1 MTELIP
7 GLIAADEVPLGDR
20 APAPTELQVMGL
32 DLSITSTGVCRTD
45 GSTFRIRTRQKD
57 GPRRLTFIRDVL
69 TVEVAEQ
76 RPQLAVIEDLP
87 MNAGR
92 MSLTNLKNM
101 ACLHGVVQAVLVDAD
116 VPWAYVN
123 TKTLKKY
130 ACDNGG
136 ASKTDMTAAAFLA
149 DGATFEDDEG
159 ADQVDAWWL
168 RAAAYDW
175 LGLPLFAMPEAQR
188 EALCKADWPDAYV
201 QRYVMG
207 AAA

>member
-1 MTELIP
+1 MTDMIP
-7 GLIAADEVPLGDR
+7 GLIAADEVPLDDR
-20 APAPTELQVMGL
+20 APAPSELQVIGL
-32 DLSITSTGVCRTD
+32 DLSITSTGVARVD
-45 GSTFRIRTRQKD
+45 GTTFRIRTRQKD
-57 GPRRLTFIRDVL
+57 GPRRLTVIRDVL

-101 ACLHGVVQAVLVDAD
+101 ACLHGVVQALLVDAG

-130 ACDNGG
+130 ACDDGG
-136 ASKTDMTAAAFLA
+136 ATKTDMTAAAFLA
-149 DGATFEDDEG
+149 AGATFENDEG

-168 RAAAYDW
+168 RAAAFDW
-175 LGLPLFAMPEAQR
+175 LGLPLFSLPEAQR
-188 EALCKADWPDAYV
+188 EALSKGDWPDEYA
-201 QRYVMG
+201 QRFALG

>member
-1 MTELIP
+1 MTEMIP
-7 GLIAADEVPLGDR
+7 GLIGADEVPLDDR
-20 APAPTELQVMGL
+20 AVAPAALQVIGL
-32 DLSITSTGVCRTD
+32 DLSITSTGVARTD

-57 GPRRLTFIRDVL
+57 GPKRLTVIRDRL
-69 TVEVAEQ
+69 TIEVAEQ
-76 RPQLAVIEDLP
+76 RPHLAVIEDLP

-101 ACLHGVVQAVLVDAD
+101 ACLHGVVQALLVDAD

-136 ASKTDMTAAAFLA
+136 ATKADMTAAAFLA
-149 DGATFEDDEG
+149 AGATFEDDEG

-168 RAAAYDW
+168 RAAAFDW
-175 LGLPLFAMPEAQR
+175 AGLPLFTMPEAQR
-188 EALCKADWPDAYV
+188 EALCKGDWPDAYA

>member
-1 MTELIP
+1 MIP
-7 GLIAADEVPLGDR
+7 GLIAADDVPLDDR
-20 APAPTELQVMGL
+20 APAPTELQVIGL
-32 DLSITSTGVCRTD
+32 DLSITSTGVARVD

-57 GPRRLTFIRDVL
+57 GPRRLTVIRDVL

-101 ACLHGVVQAVLVDAD
+101 ACLHGVVQALLVDAG

-130 ACDNGG
+130 ACDDGG
-136 ASKTDMTAAAFLA
+136 ASKHDMTAAAFLA
-149 DGATFEDDEG
+149 DGATFENDEG

-175 LGLPLFAMPEAQR
+175 LGLPLFTLPEAQR
-188 EALCKADWPDAYV
+188 EALSKAEWPDEYA
-201 QRYVMG
+201 QRHALGG
-207 AAA
+207 AA

>member
-1 MTELIP
+1 MTDMIP
-7 GLIAADEVPLGDR
+7 GLIAADDVPLDDR
-20 APAPTELQVMGL
+20 APAPAELQVIGL
-32 DLSITSTGVCRTD
+32 DLSITSTGVARVD

-57 GPRRLTFIRDVL
+57 GPRRLTVIRDVL

-87 MNAGR
+87 TKMHPR
-92 MSLTNLKNM
+92 SLKPV
-101 ACLHGVVQAVLVDAD
+101 AALHGVVQALLVDAG
-116 VPWAYVN
+116 VPWAYVAPA
-123 TKTLKKY
+123 TLKKF

-136 ASKTDMTAAAFLA
+136 ASKEQMTSAAFLA
-149 DGATFEDDEG
+149 DGATFEDDKG

-175 LGLPLFAMPEAQR
+175 LGLPLFTMPEAQR
-188 EALCKADWPDAYV
+188 AVLSKAEWPDEYA
-201 QRYVMG
+201 QRDAMG

>member
-1 MTELIP
+1 MTDIIP
-7 GLIAADEVPLGDR
+7 GLIAADDVPVDDR
-20 APAPTELQVMGL
+20 TAAPTELQVIGF

-57 GPRRLTFIRDVL
+57 GPRRLTIIRDVL

-76 RPQLAVIEDLP
+76 RPHLAMIEDLP
-87 MNAGR
+87 TKMHPR
-92 MSLTNLKNM
+92 SLKPV
-101 ACLHGVVQAVLVDAD
+101 AALHGVVQALLVDAG
-116 VPWAYVN
+116 VPWAYVSPA
-123 TKTLKKY
+123 TLKKF
-130 ACDNGG
+130 ATDNGG
-136 ASKTDMTAAAFLA
+136 ASKRDMTAAAFLA

-168 RAAAYDW
+168 RAAGFDW
-175 LGLPLFAMPEAQR
+175 LGLPLFTMPEAQR
-188 EALCKADWPDAYV
+188 ECLSKADWPDTYA

>member
-1 MTELIP
+1 MTDMIP
-7 GLIAADEVPLGDR
+7 GLIAADEVPLDDR
-20 APAPTELQVMGL
+20 TAAPAGLQVIGL
-32 DLSITSTGVCRTD
+32 DLSITSTGVCLPD

-57 GPRRLTFIRDVL
+57 GPRRMTVIRDRL
-69 TVEVAEQ
+69 TIEVAEQ
-76 RPQLAVIEDLP
+76 RPDLAVIEDLP

-101 ACLHGVVQAVLVDAD
+101 ACLHGVVQALLVDAG

-123 TKTLKKY
+123 TKTLKKF

-136 ASKTDMTAAAFLA
+136 ATKQDMTAAAFLA
-149 DGATFEDDEG
+149 AGATFENDEG

-175 LGLPLFAMPEAQR
+175 LGLPLFSMPEAQR
-188 EALCKADWPDAYV
+188 EALSKGDWPDTYA
-201 QRYVMG
+201 QRFVMG
-207 AAA
+207 AAS

>member
-7 GLIAADEVPLGDR
+7 GLIAADEVPLDDR
-20 APAPTELQVMGL
+20 SPAPTELQVIAF

-57 GPRRLTFIRDVL
+57 GPRRLTVIRDRL
-69 TVEVAEQ
+69 TIEVAEQ
-76 RPQLAVIEDLP
+76 QPQLAVIEDLP

-92 MSLTNLKNM
+92 MSLTNLKAM
-101 ACLHGVVQAVLVDAD
+101 CCLHGVVQALLVDAG

-123 TKTLKKY
+123 VKTLKKF
-130 ACDNGG
+130 ACDDGG
-136 ASKTDMTAAAFLA
+136 ATKQDMTAAAFLA
-149 DGATFEDDEG
+149 AGATFDDDDG

-168 RAAAYDW
+168 RAAAHDW
-175 LGLPLFAMPEAQR
+175 LGLPLFTMPQAQR
-188 EALCKADWPDAYV
+188 DALSKADWPDAYA

>member
-1 MTELIP
+1 MSIP
-7 GLIAADEVPLGDR
+7 GLLGPDAPSMRVDVVPS
-20 APAPTELQVMGL
+20 PAGFAVMGL
-32 DLSITSTGVCRTD
+32 DLSITSTGVARTD
-45 GSTFRIRTRQKD
+45 GTTVRIRTRQKD
-57 GPRRLTFIRDVL
+57 GPRRLTVIRDRL
-69 TVEVAEQ
+69 TIEVAEQ

-101 ACLHGVVQAVLVDAD
+101 ACLHGVVQALLVDAG

-136 ASKTDMTAAAFLA
+136 ATKADMTAAAFLA

-168 RAAAYDW
+168 RAAGLDW
-175 LGLPLFAMPEAQR
+175 VGRPQFAMPEAQR
-188 EALCKADWPDAYV
+188 AALSKGDWPDAYA
-201 QRYVMG
+201 QRFALG